1 MPSLVFVIFFFSLC
15 PMPLFFFFQQ
25 LRRGESLVRCVALH
39 LVQQLPQILE
49 SLPES
54 RRAPVEQFLFDFAS
68 ALINHP
74 SMQSERGGMLGEG
87 NNGQSRGGTRWRR
100 IVLFSSIL
108 LPHSVGRVLFVFF
121 SPFFFADFVN
131 KAYLW
136 QTMCVLVPSVR
147 VAGSPSRR
155 AQLHDLLQRHT
166 WQWFERPLTSV
177 AFSISWMHAWAKE
190 SA

>member
-1 MPSLVFVIFFFSLC
+1 MFFIFVRRPYFF
-15 PMPLFFFFQQ
+15 FFFFQQ

-49 SLPES
+49 SLPEC
-54 RRAPVEQFLFDFAS
+54 RRAPVEQFLFDFAG
-68 ALINHP
+68 ALIDHP

-87 NNGQSRGGTRWRR
+87 NNGQSGGGTGWGR
-100 IVLFSSIL
+100 IVPSSCPFASSCRSCVVCVL
-108 LPHSVGRVLFVFF
+108 LPL
-121 SPFFFADFVN
+121 FFADFVN

-177 AFSISWMHAWAKE
+177 ALFSRWMHAWVKE